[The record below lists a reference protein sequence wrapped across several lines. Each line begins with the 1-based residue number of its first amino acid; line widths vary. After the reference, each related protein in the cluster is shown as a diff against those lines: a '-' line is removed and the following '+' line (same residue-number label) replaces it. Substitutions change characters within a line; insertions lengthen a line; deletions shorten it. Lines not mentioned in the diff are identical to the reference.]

1 MLWQTA
7 LSITRCIP
15 VALFLGSNGE
25 MIQTG
30 AQFMF
35 LDFFT
40 VIEIAKTNEEKFKKM
55 KDIYTKLREEHVQ
68 VLKQVCVL
76 VLFKL

>member
-15 VALFLGSNGE
+15 VALFLGSN
-25 MIQTG
+25 G